1 VKNILCYG
9 DSLTWGYNAETLSRH
24 PFEDRWPNVL
34 QAELDGAARVIEDG
48 LNGRTTAFDD
58 NLVAEDRN
66 GARTLPTS
74 LATHSP
80 LDLVIIM
87 LGANDMKPWIHGRA
101 FVAANGMARLVN
113 IVRSHTYFF
122 EAPAPKIIMVS
133 PPPVSRTDNVEFSEY
148 FEGANVSSTNLAKAY
163 SQYAEQLGCGFFD
176 AGTVARTTPVD
187 GVHLDAE
194 NTRAIGRA
202 LAPLVRQTL
211 GI

>member
-1 VKNILCYG
+1 MKTVLCYG
-9 DSLTWGYNAETLSRH
+9 DSLTWGYDAERLARH
-24 PFEDRWPNVL
+24 RFEDRWPNVL
-34 QAELDGAARVIEDG
+34 QAELGNAVRVIEDG
-48 LNGRTTAFDD
+48 LNGRTTAFNDD
-58 NLVAEDRN
+58 LVAEDRN

-113 IVRSHTYFF
+113 IVRNHTYFF
-122 EAPAPKIIMVS
+122 DAPAPKVIMVS
-133 PPPVSRTDNVEFSEY
+133 PPPVTRTDHVEFSEY
-148 FEGANVSSTNLAKAY
+148 FEGANVSSTHLAEAY
-163 SQYAEQLGCGFFD
+163 RQYAEQLGCGFFD
-176 AGTVARTTPVD
+176 AGTVAGTTPID

-194 NTRAIGRA
+194 NTRAIGKGI
-202 LAPLVRQTL
+202 APLVKATL